1 MNAMIPVSPVR
12 QAFPDLDRYAY
23 FNYGGQ
29 GLTPSSAIEAVY
41 ASQRHLQSIGP
52 FSTAAYDWSNQAIH
66 DLRTILADSLKAT
79 TDSLTL
85 TGNTTEGCNIVL
97 WGIDWKPGDHLVM
110 TDCEHQGIIAIV
122 RELQHRF
129 GLEVTIAPILE
140 TLNSGDPVTVIESCL
155 KPTTRLVVFSHIL
168 WNTGQVLDAGAIAR
182 LCQSRGIQ
190 TLVDGAQSVG
200 VLPLNLLNLADS
212 GLDFY
217 AFTTHKWWGGPPGV
231 GALYVRE
238 SAREGLRPT
247 AIGWRSI
254 RTDLRG
260 QPTDWEAGGKRYEVS
275 TAPVYAFPGTTAAI
289 AFHTGTPEE
298 RYAQICQRSLYLWE
312 GLRSISQVTCLKET
326 APESGLVAFQLGNQQ
341 HRQLVAALESQQI
354 FVRLLLNPNCV
365 RACTHYFTTEAE
377 CDRLLAAVAGFSS
390 SFIPSEGISS

>member
-1 MNAMIPVSPVR
+1 MIDDSTVR
-12 QAFPDLDRYAY
+12 NAFPYLDRYAY

-29 GLTPSSAIEAVY
+29 GLTPIAALDAVQT
-41 ASQRHLQSIGP
+41 SQRYLQSIGP

-66 DLRTILADSLKAT
+66 DLRTILANSLGTT
-79 TDSLTL
+79 TDQLTL
-85 TGNTTEGCNIVL
+85 TGNTTEGCNIAL
-97 WGIDWKPGDHLVM
+97 WGLDWKPGDHLVM

-122 RELQHRF
+122 QELQHRF
-129 GLEVTIAPILE
+129 GIDVTIAPLLE

-155 KPTTRLVVFSHIL
+155 KPTTRLVLFSHIL

-182 LCQSRGIQ
+182 LCQSRGIK

-200 VLPLNLLNLADS
+200 VLPLTLDDS

-238 SAREGLRPT
+238 SVREALRPT

-254 RTDLRG
+254 RTDLSG

-289 AFHTGTPEE
+289 DVHPGTDQE
-298 RYAQICQRSLYLWE
+298 RYAQICQRSHYLWA
-312 GLRSISQVTCLKET
+312 GLRSIPHITCLKDT
-326 APESGLVAFQLGNQQ
+326 APESGLVAFQLASHQ

-354 FVRLLLNPNCV
+354 FVRLLLHPNCV

-377 CDRLLAAVAGFSS
+377 CDRLLAAVANFH
-390 SFIPSEGISS
+390 